1 MSESKNTNTTT
12 AVAVAPPKT
21 KALKKWKVIVHN
33 DDINTYNYVIKTFV
47 EIVRLDE
54 KTAYLKTVE
63 VDKQGL
69 SIVAITHK
77 EHAEFIQGQL
87 QSKALTVTIEPD

>member
-1 MSESKNTNTTT
+1 MSESNNADNKIT
-12 AVAVAPPKT
+12 VAVAPPKT
-21 KALKKWKVIVHN
+21 KGLKQWKVIVHN
-33 DDINTYNYVIKTFV
+33 DDINTYNHVIKTFM
-47 EIVRLDE
+47 EIIRLDE
-54 KTAYLKTVE
+54 KTAFLKTVE

>member
-1 MSESKNTNTTT
+1 MSESKNTNTTA
-12 AVAVAPPKT
+12 AVAVTPPRT

-33 DDINTYNYVIKTFV
+33 DDINTYNYVIKTFI